1 MLRKEID
8 HENEGKWLA
17 AAQQMDSEAFGHL
30 VEKYQGAVYNL
41 CYRMLG
47 DPDEAEDA
55 SQESFMRAFFSIKR
69 YDNRRPFST
78 WLLSIAAHYCI
89 DQLRRRRV
97 KLIPFQD
104 LLYENIA
111 DSSPNPEIA
120 TSINEDQQRVRAL
133 LEGLNPTDRAAVI
146 LFYWYDFSYDQI
158 AEALNLTVSAIKSR
172 LHRAREEM
180 AKTYIQRSSS
190 SELLERRG
198 NKSPA
203 F

>member
-1 MLRKEID
+1 MIRNEID
-8 HENEGKWLA
+8 PEQESEWLA
-17 AAQQMDSEAFGHL
+17 AAQNKDSEAFGHL
-30 VEKYQGAVYNL
+30 VEMYQNPVYNL

-69 YDNRRPFST
+69 YDNRRSFST

-97 KLIPFQD
+97 KLIPIQD
-104 LLYENIA
+104 MPYEDFA
-111 DSSPNPEIA
+111 DPAPNPEA
-120 TSINEDQQRVRAL
+120 VTSIHEDQKKVRAL

-146 LFYWYDFSYDQI
+146 LFYWYDISYDQI
-158 AEALNLTVSAIKSR
+158 AESLNLTVSAVKSR

-180 AKTYIQRSSS
+180 AKTYIRQPNNSGSFG
-190 SELLERRG
+190 RRG
-198 NKSPA
+198 NESPA
-203 F
+203 Y

>member
-8 HENEGKWLA
+8 PEKEGKWLA

-30 VEKYQGAVYNL
+30 VEMYQGPVYNL

-55 SQESFMRAFFSIKR
+55 SQESFMRAFFSIQR
-69 YDNRRPFST
+69 YDNRRSFST

-104 LLYENIA
+104 LLYEDIA
-111 DSSPNPEIA
+111 DSSPNPETA
-120 TSINEDQQRVRAL
+120 TSIHEDQQRVRSL

-158 AEALNLTVSAIKSR
+158 AESLNLTVSAVKSR

-180 AKTYIQRSSS
+180 AKTHIQRSRS
-190 SELLERRG
+190 SESLERRG
-198 NKSPA
+198 NESPA

>member
-1 MLRKEID
+1 VLRDDTD
-8 HENEGKWLA
+8 HEKESEWLA
-17 AAQQMDSEAFGHL
+17 RALQKDSEAYGHL
-30 VEKYQGAVYNL
+30 VEVYQGPVYNL

-55 SQESFMRAFFSIKR
+55 SQESFMRAFFSIQR
-69 YDNRRPFST
+69 YDIRRPFST

-104 LLYENIA
+104 LQYEDFA
-111 DSSPNPEIA
+111 DPSPNPEAA
-120 TSINEDQQRVRAL
+120 TSMREEQQSVRIL
-133 LEGLNPTDRAAVI
+133 LEGLNPIDRAAVI
-146 LFYWYDFSYDQI
+146 LFYWHAFSYDQI
-158 AEALNLTVSAIKSR
+158 AESLNITVSAVKSR

-180 AKTYIQRSSS
+180 AKTYIHQSSGAES
-190 SELLERRG
+190 VGRRG
-198 NKSPA
+198 NESPA

>member
-8 HENEGKWLA
+8 HDKEGKWLA
-17 AAQQMDSEAFGHL
+17 AAQKMDSEAFGHL
-30 VEKYQGAVYNL
+30 VEMYQGPVYNL

-55 SQESFMRAFFSIKR
+55 AQESFMRAFFSIQR
-69 YDNRRPFST
+69 YDNRRSFST

-104 LLYENIA
+104 LLYEDIS
-111 DSSPNPEIA
+111 DSSPNPETA
-120 TSINEDQQRVRAL
+120 TSIHEDQQRVRAL
-133 LEGLNPTDRAAVI
+133 LAGLNPTDRAVVI

-158 AEALNLTVSAIKSR
+158 AESMNLTVSAVKSR

-180 AKTYIQRSSS
+180 AKTYIQRSSN
-190 SELLERRG
+190 SESLERRG
-198 NKSPA
+198 NESPA